1 MASSGTIECIVKSVD
16 YGGGTGAITMK
27 SVFNWSVNNNSDL
40 TVTYDHSESVSG
52 GAQSWGICG
61 TTTGYGIYAFAQYST
76 DGVNWT
82 DIMSAPVV
90 EVAICPSLT
99 NVYNTMATCF
109 QQFRPVH
116 LTESGQLRIVYGA
129 NRAPAPSASLPNAFP
144 SYVQT
149 EGQQVPVH
157 IDVSWDA
164 KLRYNA
170 NGGSGAPAGETVR
183 ETADTHTF
191 TVSNQAPT
199 RKHFIFHGWS
209 RTQKVCHDQVWYTAA
224 DAEIHGGDQV
234 TVTKNSPR
242 LELYAVW
249 EYMYRPG
256 QIRQGGYWVDCD
268 RDNSGGSSPLGH
280 ADIRRNGQWV
290 EMRTRRDMTGLEYA
304 PDIRRSNEWKS
315 MNIGSGGACHDVTY

>member
-1 MASSGTIECIVKSVD
+1 MASGTIECIVKSID
-16 YGGGTGAITMK
+16 YGGGIGHVTMK
-27 SVFNWSVNNNSDL
+27 SVFNWNVDANSVL
-40 TVTYDHSESVSG
+40 TVSYDHSESISG

-76 DGVNWT
+76 DGVNWV

-109 QQFRPVH
+109 SQFRPAQ
-116 LTESGQLRIVYGA
+116 LTDSGQLRIVYGA
-129 NRAPAPSASLPNAFP
+129 NRAPAPSASLPNSFP

-170 NGGSGAPAGETVR
+170 NGGSNAPAGETVK
-183 ETADTHTF
+183 EAGASHTF
-191 TVSNQAPT
+191 TVSNQQPT
-199 RKHFIFHGWS
+199 RKHFDFKGWATS
-209 RTQKVCHDQVWYTAA
+209 ASATTAT
-224 DAEIHGGDQV
+224 IHGGDRV
-234 TVTKNSPR
+234 TVTKENPR

-249 EYMYRPG
+249 EYTYRPG
-256 QIRQGGYWVDCD
+256 MIRVNGVWKSCD
-268 RDNSGGSSPLGH
+268 RDTDLSGGKYATMLGRCH
-280 ADIRRNGQWV
+280 IRKNGAWV
-290 EMRTRRDMTGLEYA
+290 EMRTRANRTGTEHA
-304 PDIRRSNEWKS
+304 PVIRRNGAWVS
-315 MNIGSGGACHDVTY
+315 MALIGDEGAPHDVSY